1 MHQEVILET
10 HRVDEDDLVCGS
22 RTENENSERIELK
35 RKMVEVCY
43 IIIAYCDRFSFQRS
57 GRAALSLSLSLC
69 SLRLSCLAPPGR
81 HMYIAVRINAT
92 TPCVTSFD
100 INFFGRRIFLSSS

>member
-22 RTENENSERIELK
+22 RTEKENSERIELK

-57 GRAALSLSLSLC
+57 GRAALSLSLSVLFEA
-69 SLRLSCLAPPGR
+69 LLPGPTRTTHVHSRQDKCDDSVCDVIR
-81 HMYIAVRINAT
+81 H
-92 TPCVTSFD
+92 
-100 INFFGRRIFLSSS
+100 